1 MFGLI
6 VSIGWCCIFQR
17 LAAEKQAQEETEKRE
32 KEHVEKIRREEEERL
47 ERKRVTCSCFV
58 IDYKY
63 WQIAE
68 NILQFNIEI

>member
-6 VSIGWCCIFQR
+6 LSIGWCCIFQR
-17 LAAEKQAQEETEKRE
+17 LATEKQTQEETEKRE
-32 KEHVEKIRREEEERL
+32 KEHMEKIRREEDERL

-63 WQIAE
+63 RQIAQ
-68 NILQFNIEI
+68 NILEFKIEI